1 MRASGREAHRI
12 KTERETGK
20 ASWGRW
26 TDEVVSQEWDMK
38 RTRISTWNNSPPPH
52 FSSPILS
59 LDRKSR
65 MRGSWISSW
74 TQLFLFLF
82 FFPFPLHPLSLLFL
96 FFIHFILIYIATLL
110 LWLAAV
116 TVHSYKKKQKKK
128 ECSRDIAGDKSSVG
142 TNIWNIWKCN
152 SKVK

>member
-74 TQLFLFLF
+74 TQLFLF

-128 ECSRDIAGDKSSVG
+128 ECSRDIAGDKSSAG